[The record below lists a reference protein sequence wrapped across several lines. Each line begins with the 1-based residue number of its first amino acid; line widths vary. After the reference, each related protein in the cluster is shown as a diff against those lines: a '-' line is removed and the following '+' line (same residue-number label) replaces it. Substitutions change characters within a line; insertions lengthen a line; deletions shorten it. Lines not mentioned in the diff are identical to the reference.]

1 MENKEDIREDLKEDL
16 KEEIE
21 ENSKQS
27 DDKSD
32 SKVLK
37 SSEQKKLKE
46 SDNKKQSFFGR
57 NWSWIIAT
65 AITAVFML
73 FVMIILK
80 VAPFGEN
87 TFTLIDSIHQ
97 YIPFM
102 SDYQDKLQHHGNL
115 LYTWDV
121 GLGQNF
127 QSLLLYYMASP
138 FNILLAFVSRRNIAT
153 VFSVLVSVKLAIS
166 AGCFSYFLSRRK
178 GKCANNTL
186 ITVLGI
192 AFALNNYMIGYF
204 WNLMWL
210 DCIMVFPLI
219 MLGYERLIRK
229 SDPRLYVI
237 ALFYSLYCNYYVSYI
252 ICIFLVL
259 WFLLTGHRNF
269 KKFITDGLKFA
280 GCSLLSAGMAA
291 VSLLV
296 AYFAISKTATAGAA
310 LPSWNW
316 YQSFWEL
323 LGAQFFMTKPIVMDS
338 FDGQANLYCG
348 MLAVVMLFVY
358 ILSDQVRF
366 WEKLGKMVLLAIFL
380 VSMNQELLNFIWHGF
395 HNQFGIPNRFSFLYI
410 FTLLVICYE
419 MVVKSRNTHIA
430 SILGGIALSAGLL
443 FLCYHFGGIKGIA
456 LNEQSKKI
464 TLAMSLLFI
473 ALYGAFLIFRRY
485 KIMSVRMNTV
495 FISIVLGLEVVVNG
509 ALGIGSKPP
518 ADGHFYLQ
526 HTELMEEAT
535 DAVHT
540 LAEGDGHKFYREE
553 VVDPIMLDENTY
565 NNMRSVGTFCSTVRG
580 SVIDAMASLGYYTAA
595 NEYIYMGST
604 PFTNDLLGVRY
615 VYVRDGVYYPWSEN
629 MKPIYTTEGLTVY
642 ENEFAFPIA
651 YGMNNEVLEQ
661 WKFDT
666 TNSAMILNRIAFHG
680 MGVED
685 DVFTPRLPVFGVVG
699 NGCNI
704 TYDEKASNIIGYDS
718 ATGNEMSIR
727 IVFEVDE
734 DGRYFINIRGNHLK
748 DVEYTLNDIQ
758 KTKDRHYTQL
768 MDLGDLKVGDK
779 VDLNLIFSST
789 FTESGTIT
797 TYTSILNE
805 AAMAEYRDKVS
816 HNQMNITEFKDGY
829 LKGDIN
835 LEEGQMIFTTVPYDE
850 GWTVKLDGKKVEPEK
865 LAEAFIGIKASAG
878 QHTVEMKY
886 IPSGFLLGMG
896 ISGVCWLIYIFI
908 VIMHHFSLKK
918 KSKKSIIK

>member
-1 MENKEDIREDLKEDL
+1 MET
-16 KEEIE
+16 KEEKIEDIE
-21 ENSKQS
+21 ENSKKS
-27 DDKSD
+27 EKKSESVKPESSEYRSSKNNSEKSSKKSD
-32 SKVLK
+32 
-37 SSEQKKLKE
+37 E
-46 SDNKKQSFFGR
+46 KKQSFFGR
-57 NWSWIIAT
+57 NWSWILAT
-65 AITAVFML
+65 TITAVFML
-73 FVMIILK
+73 FVMIIVK
-80 VAPFGEN
+80 VAPFGES

-102 SDYQDKLQHHGNL
+102 SDYQDKLQHHGSL

-153 VFSVLVSVKLAIS
+153 VFSVLVSVKLSIS

-178 GKCANNTL
+178 GKCTNNTL

-192 AFALNNYMIGYF
+192 TFALNNYMIGYY

-210 DCIMVFPLI
+210 DCIMVLPLI
-219 MLGYERLIRK
+219 VLGYERLIKK
-229 SDPRLYVI
+229 SDPRLYVL
-237 ALFYSLYCNYYVSYI
+237 ALFYSMYCNYYISFI
-252 ICIFLVL
+252 ICIFLIF
-259 WFLLTGHRNF
+259 WFLCNGHKNF

-280 GCSLLSAGMAA
+280 GCSILSAGMAA

-310 LPSWNW
+310 LPSWHW

-323 LGAQFFMTKPIVMDS
+323 LGGQFFMTKPIVMDS
-338 FDGQANLYCG
+338 FDGLANIYSG

-358 ILSDQVRF
+358 ILSDQVRIG
-366 WEKLGKMVLLAIFL
+366 EKLGKMVLLAIFL

-395 HNQFGIPNRFSFLYI
+395 HNQFGIPNRFSFLYV

-430 SILGGIALSAGLL
+430 SIIGGVVLSAGLL
-443 FLCYHFGGIKGIA
+443 FLCYHFGGIKGVA
-456 LNEQSKKI
+456 MNEQSKKI

-495 FISIVLGLEVVVNG
+495 FISIVLGLEVIVNG
-509 ALGIGSKPP
+509 AVGIAAKPP

-526 HTELMEEAT
+526 HTELMEAAT

-540 LAEGDGHKFYREE
+540 LAEGEGHKFYREE

-580 SVIDAMASLGYYTAA
+580 SMIDTMASLGFYTAA
-595 NEYIYMGST
+595 NEYIYMGAT
-604 PFTNDLLGVRY
+604 PFSNDLLGVRY
-615 VYVRDGVYYPWSEN
+615 IYVRDGVYFPWSEN
-629 MKPIYTTEGLTVY
+629 MKPVYTTEGLTVY
-642 ENEFAFPIA
+642 ENESAFPIA
-651 YGMNNEVLEQ
+651 FGMNNDVQEQ

-666 TNSAMILNRIAFHG
+666 TNSAMILNRIAFFG

-685 DVFTPRLPVFGVVG
+685 DIFTPRLPVFGVVG
-699 NGCNI
+699 NGCDI
-704 TYDEKASNIIGYDS
+704 TYDAMASNIIGYDN
-718 ATGNEMSIR
+718 ATGDELSIR
-727 IVFEVDE
+727 IAFEVDE
-734 DGRYFINIRGNHLK
+734 DGRYFMNIRGNNLK
-748 DVEYTLNDIQ
+748 DVEYTLNEVQ

-768 MDLGDLKVGDK
+768 FDLGDLKVGDK

-789 FTESGTIT
+789 FTENGTIT
-797 TYTSILNE
+797 IYTSILNE
-805 AAMAEYRDKVS
+805 DAMAKYRDKVS

-835 LEEGQMIFTTVPYDE
+835 IEEGQMIFTTVPYDE

-865 LAEAFIGIKASAG
+865 VADAFIGIKASAG

-886 IPSGFLLGMG
+886 MPPGFLLGVT

-918 KSKKSIIK
+918 KLKKSIIK